1 MDNTQVGGRNIE
13 PGSAGNVFDSTNRG
27 VETTRA
33 MGVSSQVATEAT
45 GTVETSEQMKPTVA
59 AEEFA
64 SEIRPFGEATNKNLG
79 GSAIVTEGIFEAP
92 PAPEVVAPG
101 VASEVGAETAL
112 EADAR
117 TEMQNEA
124 ARENTVIKPLVED
137 GSTEKKSTK
146 KYSLVDGVAINKT
159 LKEKIEKQIKDNEG
173 DPFSLDNVRNEWMA
187 KVYKDDE
194 GRIFGDDGNENIGQ
208 SPEVALDK
216 QGGSKAA

>member
-13 PGSAGNVFDSTNRG
+13 PGSAGNVFDSTNG
-27 VETTRA
+27 VVETP
-33 MGVSSQVATEAT
+33 
-45 GTVETSEQMKPTVA
+45 EQMKPTVA

-117 TEMQNEA
+117 TEMQAEA
-124 ARENTVIKPLVED
+124 ARENTVIKSLAED
-137 GSTEKKSTK
+137 GSTEKKSTR

-159 LKEKIEKQIKDNEG
+159 LKEKIEKQIKNNEG
-173 DPFSLDNVRNEWMA
+173 NPFSLDNVRNEWMA

-208 SPEVALDK
+208 SPEVALDE

>member
-13 PGSAGNVFDSTNRG
+13 PGSAGNVFDSTNG
-27 VETTRA
+27 VVETP
-33 MGVSSQVATEAT
+33 
-45 GTVETSEQMKPTVA
+45 EQMKPTVA

-112 EADAR
+112 EMDAKK
-117 TEMQNEA
+117 EMQAEA
-124 ARENTVIKPLVED
+124 ARENTVVKSLAED
-137 GSTEKKSTK
+137 GSTEKKSIRK
-146 KYSLVDGVAINKT
+146 FSLVDDVAINKS
-159 LKEKIEKQIKDNEG
+159 LKEKLEKQIKDNEG
-173 DPFSLDNVRNEWMA
+173 TPFSLDNVRNKWMA

-208 SPEVALDK
+208 SPEVALDE